1 MRTIL
6 CLPTALLA
14 CALTTASC
22 ATYRP
27 EPVRPPRLTLPD
39 AAAESCSLPLLPADA
54 TQADFEATYY
64 ARGAAV
70 VVCDSARRLAVDTL
84 TAERQ
89 LIDEW
94 LKLEEDRRKG
104 WLHRLVP
111 IS

>member
-1 MRTIL
+1 MRT
-6 CLPTALLA
+6 TAFRLISLLA
-14 CALTTASC
+14 CAAVTANC
-22 ATYRP
+22 ASYRQAS
-27 EPVRPPRLTLPD
+27 VRPPRLTLPD
-39 AAAESCSLPLLPADA
+39 AAAQPCSLPLLPADA